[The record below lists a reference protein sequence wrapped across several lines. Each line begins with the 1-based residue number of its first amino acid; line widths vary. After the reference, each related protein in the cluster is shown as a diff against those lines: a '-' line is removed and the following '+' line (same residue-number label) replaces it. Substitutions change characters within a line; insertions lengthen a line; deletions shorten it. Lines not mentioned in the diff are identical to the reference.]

1 MQANGPPTPSTH
13 VTPHQMT
20 SFNFRFVQEL
30 EICESDNPKID
41 VQDGRL
47 ILTAERNKEKIVIS
61 APLCGVMTKIA
72 ATVVTVP
79 KRNIKG
85 LPTGINLHVGSDNGM
100 AKLNEIAVKEIRMLV
115 ADEDFKKEYKSLTAM
130 YAEVGKIFNVS
141 GWAIKNV
148 VENISWKHVK
158 V

>member
-1 MQANGPPTPSTH
+1 
-13 VTPHQMT
+13 MT
-20 SFNFRFVQEL
+20 SFNFRSVQEL
-30 EICESDNPKID
+30 EITANDNPQID

-47 ILTAERNKEKIVIS
+47 VLTAERNKEKIVIT
-61 APLCGVMTKIA
+61 APFHGVVPIAA
-72 ATVVTVP
+72 ATVVKAP
-79 KRNIKG
+79 KRGKG

-130 YAEVGKIFNVS
+130 YAAVGEIFNVS

-148 VENISWKHVK
+148 AENISWKHVK

>member
-1 MQANGPPTPSTH
+1 
-13 VTPHQMT
+13 MT
-20 SFNFRFVQEL
+20 SFNFRSVQEL
-30 EICESDNPKID
+30 EITASDNPQVD

-47 ILTAERNKEKIVIS
+47 VLTAERNKEKIVIT
-61 APLCGVMTKIA
+61 APFYGVVPIAA
-72 ATVVTVP
+72 ATVVTAP
-79 KRNIKG
+79 KRSKG

-115 ADEDFKKEYKSLTAM
+115 ADEDFKKEYKSSTAM
-130 YAEVGKIFNVS
+130 YAAVGEIFNVS

-148 VENISWKHVK
+148 AENISWKHVK